1 MANEK
6 NLIPG
11 GHKLT
16 KEEQSQ
22 GGKKSGEVRR
32 LQGAVKRALESR
44 ASSADFKKIFK
55 QFGIEE
61 NEWNYAQAIACAII
75 TKAAQGDISAAS
87 FVRDTIGEKP
97 KDEISL
103 DGGVIIVD
111 DITD

>member
-1 MANEK
+1 MANET

-11 GHKLT
+11 GHKFTL
-16 KEEQSQ
+16 EEQSE

-32 LQGAVKRALESR
+32 LQGAIKRALESK
-44 ASSADFKKIFK
+44 ASSADYKKIFK

-61 NEWNYAQAIACAII
+61 NDRNYAQVIACAII